1 MFALNLLNLSETE
14 TVTFHLSSLL
24 SQAILEL
31 EIQDVS
37 FAFSTFSITHHS
49 LVHFAVS
56 GAKHQW
62 MYEKIQLSWANVQFL
77 LFSST
82 DTLRADG
89 FALS

>member
-37 FAFSTFSITHHS
+37 FAFSTFSITHHI
-49 LVHFAVS
+49 F
-56 GAKHQW
+56 GKR
-62 MYEKIQLSWANVQFL
+62 KRP
-77 LFSST
+77 FSRSFRSFWSKASM
-82 DTLRADG
+82 DV
-89 FALS
+89 